1 MKKLI
6 FLVALAIAC
15 PGWAQAP
22 APQEAAKAEPAKTE
36 PAKAQAKKARVARMA
51 KKNRRAED
59 ARHCLQ
65 RGDNIAIIKC
75 AEEYL

>member
-6 FLVALAIAC
+6 FLVALAIAL

-22 APQEAAKAEPAKTE
+22 GPQEAAKAGPAKTE
-36 PAKAQAKKARVARMA
+36 PAKTQPKKAKTAKVAKKH
-51 KKNRRAED
+51 RRSED

-65 RGDNIAIIKC
+65 RGDNNAIIKC

>member
-6 FLVALAIAC
+6 FLVTLAVAC

-65 RGDNIAIIKC
+65 RGDNNAIIKC

>member
-22 APQEAAKAEPAKTE
+22 APQEAAKAEPAKAE
-36 PAKAQAKKARVARMA
+36 PAKAQAKKARIARMA

-65 RGDNIAIIKC
+65 RGDNNAIIKC